1 MCSAV
6 FICYVFDHIQ
16 VQVKNGLKEYV
27 LLKSEGVV
35 TEITSLD
42 KLGSQ
47 ILLDFWLI
55 VLYFMMP
62 LSLNLLSKLP
72 YFFLQ

>member
-1 MCSAV
+1 MCSALS
-6 FICYVFDHIQ
+6 ICYVFDHIQ
-16 VQVKNGLKEYV
+16 VQVKNGLKEYL

-42 KLGSQ
+42 KLGNQ
-47 ILLDFWLI
+47 ILLDFWLT
-55 VLYFMMP
+55 VLYFKMP
-62 LSLNLLSKLP
+62 LCLDLLSKLP